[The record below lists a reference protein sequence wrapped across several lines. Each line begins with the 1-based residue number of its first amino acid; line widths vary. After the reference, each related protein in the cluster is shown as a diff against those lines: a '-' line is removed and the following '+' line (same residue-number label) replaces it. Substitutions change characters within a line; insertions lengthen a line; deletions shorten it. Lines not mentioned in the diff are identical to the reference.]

1 MTGVMS
7 TSTGCLMELKL
18 LRKKDF
24 RKRALEMRESISI
37 LETIERSSAVQ
48 KNLIKLPEFKKAK
61 IVLSYIPIRNE
72 VAADN
77 FGGKGIVL
85 PGFDSK
91 KNLVA
96 LKHDGKLVDGPYSTK
111 QPPCE
116 KKRAVKLSSIDIAI
130 VPGVAFDK
138 KGNRI
143 GYGKGYYDRLLSK
156 IDAKK
161 VGLAYGFQVF
171 ENLPAESHD
180 IKVDYIVTEN
190 RVIKC

>member
-1 MTGVMS
+1 
-7 TSTGCLMELKL
+7 MELKL
-18 LRKKDF
+18 LRKEDF
-24 RKRALEMRESISI
+24 RKKALKMRENISI
-37 LETIERSSAVQ
+37 MEAIERSSAIQ

-77 FGGKGIVL
+77 FAGKVIVL
-85 PGFDSK
+85 PGFNSK

-96 LKHDGKLVDGPYSTK
+96 LKHDGKLADGLYNTK

-116 KKRAVKLSSIDIAI
+116 KKRVVKMGSIDIAI

-138 KGNRI
+138 KGNRV

-156 IDAKK
+156 IDGKK
-161 VGLAYGFQVF
+161 IALAYGFQVF